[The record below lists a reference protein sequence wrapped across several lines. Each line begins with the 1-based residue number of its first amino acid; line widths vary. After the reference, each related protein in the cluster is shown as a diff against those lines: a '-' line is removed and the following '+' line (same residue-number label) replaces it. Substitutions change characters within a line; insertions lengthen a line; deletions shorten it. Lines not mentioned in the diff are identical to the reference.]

1 MSGRG
6 GYKMND
12 QNTERTIELSN
23 TMFEMANKLDNLL
36 IAAQQ
41 DETVILTPKQVTDML
56 ILIGELTLINTGING
71 AMLEESAFKF
81 EE

>member
-1 MSGRG
+1 
-6 GYKMND
+6 MND